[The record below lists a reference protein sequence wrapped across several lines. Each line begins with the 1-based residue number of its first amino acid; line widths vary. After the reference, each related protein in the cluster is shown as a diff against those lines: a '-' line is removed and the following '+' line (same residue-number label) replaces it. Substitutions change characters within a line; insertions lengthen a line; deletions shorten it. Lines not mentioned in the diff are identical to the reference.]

1 MAFRFSLQALL
12 RFRKSVEHQ
21 QELLLQEAN
30 HQVALVRHEIE
41 SLDKRMAEIAVR
53 GALELTSGVR
63 AAELQF
69 EGLCRSVLLEQR
81 RQLEK
86 VLAQREEIRVRH
98 RQAFHHARRQR
109 EVVDT
114 LRQHQLQLYRQQEKR
129 KEQRSLDELFL
140 LRREFLRRG

>member
-1 MAFRFSLQALL
+1 MAFRFSLQPLL

-30 HQVALVRHEIE
+30 HQVARARHQIE
-41 SLDKRMAEIAVR
+41 SVDGCVAEMAAREAR
-53 GALELTSGVR
+53 ELNSGVS

-69 EGLCRSVLLEQR
+69 EDLCRSVLLEHR

-86 VLAQREEIRVRH
+86 VLAQREDIRVH
-98 RQAFHHARRQR
+98 RSQAFHTARRQR

-114 LRQHQLQLYRQQEKR
+114 LRQHQLQLYRHEEKR
-129 KEQRSLDELFL
+129 KEQRYLDELFL
-140 LRREFLRRG
+140 LRQEFRRRS

>member
-30 HQVALVRHEIE
+30 HQVARVRHEIE
-41 SLDKRMAEIAVR
+41 SVDGCIAEMAAR
-53 GALELTSGVR
+53 GTRELTSGVS

-69 EGLCRSVLLEQR
+69 EGLCRSVLLQHR

-86 VLAQREEIRVRH
+86 ALAECEEIRVH
-98 RQAFHHARRQR
+98 RSQAFHQARRQR

-114 LRQHQLQLYRQQEKR
+114 LRQNQLQLCRQEEKR
-129 KEQRSLDELFL
+129 EEQRYLDELFL
-140 LRREFLRRG
+140 LRRNSHRRG

>member
-1 MAFRFSLQALL
+1 MTFRFSLQALL
-12 RFRKSVEHQ
+12 RFRKSMEHQ

-30 HQVALVRHEIE
+30 HQVARVRHEIE
-41 SLDKRMAEIAVR
+41 SVDQCMAEMTAR
-53 GALELTSGVR
+53 EARELDSGVS

-69 EGLCRSVLLEQR
+69 EGLCRSVLLEHR

-86 VLAQREEIRVRH
+86 ALAEREEIRVR
-98 RQAFHHARRQR
+98 RSQAFHQARQQR

-114 LRQHQLQLYRQQEKR
+114 LRQNQLQTYRQQEKR
-129 KEQRSLDELFL
+129 AEQRYLDELFL